1 MDKEISL
8 LLEEYKAENIISLD
22 VKNKSSVTDTMIIAS
37 GRSTRHV
44 KSISDNI
51 IKKLK
56 KVKIKPLGIE
66 GYSKSEWVLID
77 FGDVLVHVMHPEARE
92 FYSLEKLW
100 DESLNNEQMKEYFL
114 PLIMIASCLVTPASA
129 QVFRGG
135 GSSGTDCPSGSQY
148 KGNEFY
154 KSKSTN
160 NFFVVVDLAEHLALL
175 ELNTRGMCSAEGTNF
190 LH

>member
-1 MDKEISL
+1 MILNKEISL
-8 LLEEYKAENIISLD
+8 LLEEFKAENIISLD

-66 GYSKSEWVLID
+66 GYTKSEWVLID

-100 DESLNNEQMKEYFL
+100 DESLNNES
-114 PLIMIASCLVTPASA
+114 MI
-129 QVFRGG
+129 
-135 GSSGTDCPSGSQY
+135 
-148 KGNEFY
+148 
-154 KSKSTN
+154 
-160 NFFVVVDLAEHLALL
+160 
-175 ELNTRGMCSAEGTNF
+175 
-190 LH
+190 

>member
-1 MDKEISL
+1 MILDKKISL

-22 VKNKSSVTDTMIIAS
+22 VKNKSSVTDIMIIAS

-56 KVKIKPLGIE
+56 KVKIKPIGIE

-77 FGDVLVHVMHPEARE
+77 FGDVLVHVMHPETRE

-100 DESLNNEQMKEYFL
+100 DESLNNEQM
-114 PLIMIASCLVTPASA
+114 I
-129 QVFRGG
+129 
-135 GSSGTDCPSGSQY
+135 
-148 KGNEFY
+148 
-154 KSKSTN
+154 
-160 NFFVVVDLAEHLALL
+160 
-175 ELNTRGMCSAEGTNF
+175 
-190 LH
+190 